1 MSPTHGPA
9 RRSATGRG
17 LRDPRRASVT
27 SASIRPRHIGI
38 RVALW
43 ASGTSVM
50 HWATGHGMRIGL
62 LGVGAGLLLAFSV
75 GRMVLSL
82 PFESTPFD
90 PLVLAVTALV
100 LLGAA
105 ALACVVP
112 GLRATRVNPVT
123 VLASD

>member
-1 MSPTHGPA
+1 M
-9 RRSATGRG
+9 
-17 LRDPRRASVT
+17 
-27 SASIRPRHIGI
+27 GI
-38 RVALW
+38 
-43 ASGTSVM
+43 
-50 HWATGHGMRIGL
+50 
-62 LGVGAGLLLAFSV
+62 GAGLLLAFGV
-75 GRMVLSL
+75 GRVMLSL
-82 PFESTPFD
+82 LFETTPFD